1 MTIDRLVR
9 AIRFVS
15 RFCVRHSSTT
25 LTHAHLHSLHIHT
38 FTLYI
43 HLLCCIHTS
52 PLFLIHIYTF
62 PCHQRKKTCYDRFI
76 YSLANFKGC
85 CPSRRWKTLDTTLG
99 FVFPSLPLCKI
110 SQDQFSLQFFLQ
122 IVYNCCRCINYV
134 YFKNPKI
141 FLDKTFI
148 SLLSQ
153 KLKTHSMFPRQNSEH
168 HRSHIIEVKTTWYI
182 IKVLKTHTYN
192 YNQFTKQQNRVMTAK
207 QSIWMFFFGKHVKKS
222 IWMFVEL
229 HKTYLKDEK

>member
-1 MTIDRLVR
+1 MCPSFLYYAHTRPS
-9 AIRFVS
+9 AQ
-15 RFCVRHSSTT
+15 STRT
-25 LTHAHLHSLHIHT
+25 HIHP
-38 FTLYI
+38 
-43 HLLCCIHTS
+43 IHTS
-52 PLFLIHIYTF
+52 IMLHTHVPTISHSHPIHIYTF

-76 YSLANFKGC
+76 YSLANFKG

-110 SQDQFSLQFFLQ
+110 SQDQFSLQSFLQ

-168 HRSHIIEVKTTWYI
+168 HRSHIIEVKTT
-182 IKVLKTHTYN
+182 
-192 YNQFTKQQNRVMTAK
+192 
-207 QSIWMFFFGKHVKKS
+207 
-222 IWMFVEL
+222 
-229 HKTYLKDEK
+229 